1 MWATHVGLV
10 TEPKRLQYT
19 AAARTTLQHVP
30 QSRTRQTT
38 SGVSGRLKQPFL
50 DGICLIKC
58 RQQLLR
64 QLSVSRPSNSGDS
77 DQPEAQRRHDSLR
90 KALCDE
96 SCVYVLAG
104 NSRGIP
110 LGYCKARAVGSI
122 GGASVCQFIAQAS
135 SRLLGAETTTLNQN
149 PRSTMCYTPFP
160 TPYHHAATC
169 ALSQLNTDRTQ
180 PGIPLPPATATPD
193 LMNTLANEFTY
204 CALYSCHLL
213 THLPM
218 DTALPHATP
227 ANLKTCLRHLPG
239 QERIPSPQARS
250 TASSSTI
257 TREPS
262 DGHCAPMSRHIA
274 SPPDSVAVTWS

>member
-90 KALCDE
+90 TKVMKAAFTSL
-96 SCVYVLAG
+96 LA
-104 NSRGIP
+104 IP
-110 LGYCKARAVGSI
+110 AGYLLD
-122 GGASVCQFIAQAS
+122 IAKPEQ
-135 SRLLGAETTTLNQN
+135 L
-149 PRSTMCYTPFP
+149 
-160 TPYHHAATC
+160 
-169 ALSQLNTDRTQ
+169 ALSEAHQ
-180 PGIPLPPATATPD
+180 
-193 LMNTLANEFTY
+193 
-204 CALYSCHLL
+204 CASL
-213 THLPM
+213 
-218 DTALPHATP
+218 
-227 ANLKTCLRHLPG
+227 
-239 QERIPSPQARS
+239 
-250 TASSSTI
+250 
-257 TREPS
+257 
-262 DGHCAPMSRHIA
+262 
-274 SPPDSVAVTWS
+274 